1 VVQSV
6 CPTVHGRDDI
16 KRGIALQVLHIAFA
30 AFAAV
35 AAAADAA
42 AALVLSIEITI
53 RLYLKCISQMLGGVG
68 KMTKDGIKLRG
79 DINICIVGD
88 PSTAKS
94 QFLKYV
100 TSAAK
105 VCCILFTIP
114 SRLINHTAFERH
126 STTRADVCH
135 RYVSNFSPRAI
146 YTSGKV

>member
-1 VVQSV
+1 M

-16 KRGIALQVLHIAFA
+16 KRGIALQVLQIAFA
-30 AFAAV
+30 AA
-35 AAAADAA
+35 AAAAD
-42 AALVLSIEITI
+42 LS
-53 RLYLKCISQMLGGVG
+53 CVSQMLGGVG

-100 TSAAK
+100 TCAAK
-105 VCCILFTIP
+105 VFCVIFTIP
-114 SRLINHTAFERH
+114 SRLMTHAAFERPATQ
-126 STTRADVCH
+126 SADVCH

-146 YTSGKV
+146 YTSGKVKFYDMC